1 MGWFG
6 KKQQPPTIIIP
17 ENTKCYRCGKKIKGQ
32 EFAYIEGKIYCA
44 KCYQAKREWDFLE
57 FHALIDD

>member
-1 MGWFG
+1 MGWFK
-6 KKQQPPTIIIP
+6 KKQQPTRIIVP
-17 ENTKCYRCGKKIKGQ
+17 ENAKCCRCGKKIKGQ